1 MAKES
6 FSSQVQSIIPGIIKK
21 AKAGGLNV
29 IQTCVFWNVHEPV
42 QGQYHMKKFTKM
54 IIDMMKEEKYLK
66 EIENEY
72 NAVQDALKESGTR
85 YVQWAGTM
93 VVGLKTGV
101 PWINTCNG
109 RNCGDTFPSPNK
121 PNKPVLWTEN
131 WTAQYRVFGDPPS
144 QRNAEDLVF
153 SVACFFSKNG
163 TLTNY
168 YMYYGRST
176 TSFVTTRYYD
186 EAPIDEYGLLREP
199 KWGHLRDLHFAL
211 KLCKKAL
218 LFGTTF
224 VEILGP
230 YVEARIYEEPKSGSC
245 AAFFSN
251 NHSRMSQTAT
261 FRGTNYYLP
270 QHSISILP
278 DCKTVIY
285 NTQTMM
291 FQIAMNL
298 SSRKRSLLPRELWS
312 LTKDTT
318 DYLWYTTSIELDR
331 TDLPFR
337 KGILPVLEVANLG
350 HLMHVFVNG
359 EYVAS
364 GRGTNIEKSFVLR
377 KPITLKAG
385 INIISLLGGTVGLPD
400 IGDNLERRYA
410 GVRSVAIQGLNLG
423 TLDLTNNGWSHQVGL
438 EGEKLRVY
446 TLEGSHSV
454 KWKKADSTR
463 GAITWYKA
471 YFDEPK
477 GNDPLAIELATM
489 SKGMV
494 WINGKSIR
502 RYWVSYHS
510 SLGRPSQSLYHI
522 PRAFVKPRNNL
533 LVLFEEMGGNI
544 DGVEMMITHR
554 NTICSFIDENH
565 LARVSKWKK
574 EDSFIRLLSPMP
586 KNQLP

>member
-1 MAKES
+1 MVHALWGCSRLKKIQTDYG
-6 FSSQVQSIIPGIIKK
+6 FMKKIRQDVGNVVQWSSDYLAEIQAVSVDVSKVMRGLVQDEIKWMSPEMWSGIIKK

-54 IIDMMKEEKYLK
+54 IIDMMKEEKLYASQGGPIILSQ
-66 EIENEY
+66 IENEY

-109 RNCGDTFPSPNK
+109 RNCGDTFPGPNK

-245 AAFFSN
+245 AAFLSN
-251 NHSRMSQTAT
+251 NHSRKSQTAT

-285 NTQTMM
+285 NTQT
-291 FQIAMNL
+291 
-298 SSRKRSLLPRELWS
+298 
-312 LTKDTT
+312 
-318 DYLWYTTSIELDR
+318 
-331 TDLPFR
+331 
-337 KGILPVLEVANLG
+337 
-350 HLMHVFVNG
+350 
-359 EYVAS
+359 
-364 GRGTNIEKSFVLR
+364 
-377 KPITLKAG
+377 
-385 INIISLLGGTVGLPD
+385 D

-510 SLGRPSQSLYHI
+510 SLGRPSQSL
-522 PRAFVKPRNNL
+522 
-533 LVLFEEMGGNI
+533 
-544 DGVEMMITHR
+544 
-554 NTICSFIDENH
+554 
-565 LARVSKWKK
+565 
-574 EDSFIRLLSPMP
+574 
-586 KNQLP
+586 